1 MAAKVVT
8 LQKADGYWPASLLD
22 DDPGTPPESS
32 GTAFFTYAF
41 AWGVDSGLLDRT
53 TYEPAAV
60 RGWGALGRAVQPDGM
75 RLEEHTSELQSL
87 MRNSYAVFCLKK
99 KKIITTTHDDP
110 TYHHTYSTYNQHHTN
125 IHT

>member
-22 DDPGTPPESS
+22 NDPGTPPESS

-41 AWGVDSGLLDRT
+41 AWGVDNGLLDRT

-60 RGWGALGRAVQPDGM
+60 RGWGALGRAVQPAGM
-75 RLEEHTSELQSL
+75 LGWVQQIGREPVCTTVS
-87 MRNSYAVFCLKK
+87 NSHHVCPLLLVKK
-99 KKIITTTHDDP
+99 KKQT
-110 TYHHTYSTYNQHHTN
+110 
-125 IHT
+125 